1 MPSRRLTAAVAATAA
16 DRHYLNV
23 SDWMGGGKD
32 PFGREGGS
40 PRQFLPYYLNG
51 MPLPPSL
58 MTSLPHDLPP
68 SLMPS
73 LPHDLPHDLPPSLIT
88 S

>member
-58 MTSLPHDLPP
+58 MTSLPHDRLAFECWR
-68 SLMPS
+68 LV
-73 LPHDLPHDLPPSLIT
+73 LVALVAGG
-88 S
+88 